1 MFSIENKVVNKCL
14 KVRLYPD
21 GDLASKLN
29 QNIGNARF
37 TWNQLLKEYKNTF
50 NLFKQHGYNYL
61 KCNWKTFN
69 TMLNMLKK
77 EYPFL
82 YESESSS
89 LQQVYRDLI
98 QAFTRFFNGQTNYP
112 KIKNK
117 KNPKQSFRIQNN
129 NNNIKI
135 TNNTIVLPKLGKV
148 FYRTS
153 TFYKNLL
160 QESKINNVTI
170 KKEHGHY
177 YAVFNIETQINEFNK
192 TEDSIGIDLGIRNLA
207 ILSNGLK
214 IANLDT
220 TKEDKMIKKYYRKL
234 SKKQYNSNRYNKLL
248 KTLGKWINKKKN
260 RLNDTYHKLSL
271 YLVKKY
277 DIICMETLDIKNM
290 FQNNDVSTQ
299 LQSIGLYKLVKMIKY
314 KCKWYGK
321 ILIQISQWFPSS
333 KKCSTCGYIHKGLK
347 DKKEWKCPICK
358 TLHDRDVNAAKNIEF
373 EGLRIFL
380 KDLMNLRD
388 GGDSTVILFSV
399 ESTGP

>member
-1 MFSIENKVVNKCL
+1 MFSKENKVVNKGL

-37 TWNQLLKEYKNTF
+37 TWNHLLKEYQDTF
-50 NLFKQHGYNYL
+50 NLFKQHGYKHL
-61 KCNWKTFN
+61 RCNWKTFN
-69 TMLNMLKK
+69 AMLNMLKK

-82 YESESSS
+82 YEGESSS

-98 QAFTRFFNGQTNYP
+98 QAFKRFFNGQSNYP

-129 NNNIKI
+129 NNIKI
-135 TNNTIVLPKLGKV
+135 TNNSLVLPKIGEV

-153 TFYKNLL
+153 RFYKKLL

-170 KKEHGHY
+170 KKEHGYY
-177 YAVFNIETQINEFNK
+177 YAVFNIETEITEFDK
-192 TEDSIGIDLGIRNLA
+192 TSDSIGIDLGIRNLLT
-207 ILSNGLK
+207 LSNGLK

-220 TKEDKMIKKYYRKL
+220 SYEDKMIKKYYRKL

-260 RLNDTYHKLSL
+260 RLKDTYHKISL
-271 YLVKKY
+271 YLVKNY
-277 DIICMETLDIKNM
+277 DIICMETLDLKEM
-290 FQNNDVSTQ
+290 FQNKDLSTQ
-299 LQSIGLYKLVKMIKY
+299 LQSIGLYQLVEMIKY

-321 ILIQISQWFPSS
+321 KLIQISQWFPSS
-333 KKCSTCGYIHKGLK
+333 KKCHKCGYIHKDLK
-347 DKKEWKCPICK
+347 DEKEWTCPHCK
-358 TLHDRDVNAAKNIEF
+358 THHDRDVNAAKNIEL

-380 KDLMNLRD
+380 NDIMNLWDR
-388 GGDSTVILFSV
+388 GDSTVILFSV
-399 ESTGP
+399 ESTSP